1 MAPLK
6 SYTAMNKG
14 V

>member
-1 MAPLK
+1 MIPFR

-14 V
+14 I